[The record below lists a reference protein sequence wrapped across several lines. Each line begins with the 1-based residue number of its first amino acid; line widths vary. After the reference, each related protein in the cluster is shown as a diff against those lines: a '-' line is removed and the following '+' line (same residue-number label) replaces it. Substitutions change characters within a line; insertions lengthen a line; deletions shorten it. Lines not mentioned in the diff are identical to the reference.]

1 MAGNARKLKKRFVEM
16 LNMGAVQLKTAQ
28 EAVALRK
35 YARAKRRVVTLR
47 REEWGW
53 VLYDA
58 EPLMGE
64 VV

>member
-1 MAGNARKLKKRFVEM
+1 MSKLEKEFTEM
-16 LNMGAVQLKTAQ
+16 LEMGAVNLKTAQ

-35 YARAKRRVVTLR
+35 YARANGRVVTLR
-47 REEWGW
+47 LEERGW

-58 EPLMGE
+58 DDPIGE